1 MKRKIITK
9 QKISGLFVY
18 FKNLKPIKIYKFYQ
32 SIYLNQATCLSLFLP
47 PYYLTKF
54 ISRLLNCLT
63 MFIVTTESSIRPMGP
78 KMASGIKSIGESVYR
93 IITIMILTL
102 GLVNKYLIPS
112 GVNSLGASLIRVPIS
127 KIDLKNY
134 IVNNLHLAIVNT

>member
-1 MKRKIITK
+1 
-9 QKISGLFVY
+9 
-18 FKNLKPIKIYKFYQ
+18 
-32 SIYLNQATCLSLFLP
+32 
-47 PYYLTKF
+47 
-54 ISRLLNCLT
+54 

-78 KMASGIKSIGESVYR
+78 KMASGIKSIGESVYM